1 MLFDDFR
8 ELGGANGLI
17 DIVVHPCR
25 QAAVPSLSEI
35 DGWNSYF
42 VTRCAVLLLS
52 VPGDVR
58 TEPVP
63 LIAPWGTVASI
74 SVSETTVNV
83 AGVPFNVTL
92 VDVYFA
98 SKYVP
103 RESCGSSMF

>member
-1 MLFDDFR
+1 MSVIAWLQQPFR
-8 ELGGANGLI
+8 DPMCGIAVERSRW
-17 DIVVHPCR
+17 R
-25 QAAVPSLSEI
+25 QDRARTADRAV
-35 DGWNSYF
+35 GTF
-42 VTRCAVLLLS
+42 AVL
-52 VPGDVR
+52 
-58 TEPVP
+58 
-63 LIAPWGTVASI
+63 